1 MGKGLSLF
9 KRGAAASL
17 ATMST
22 SQREYM
28 VHLLDVHVH
37 GIIVCHWF
45 T

>member
-1 MGKGLSLF
+1 MSKGFSLF

-28 VHLLDVHVH
+28 VYLLDIHVR
-37 GIIVCHWF
+37 GIIVCHWY